1 MEQLGNNLFDEFV
14 KERMQPENR
23 KSIFDLIKRSS
34 IKTFTSSTNPLKL
47 KAHDKINELNENCNL
62 FDLCALVK
70 DKRNIDMKT
79 VTGKH
84 EFTNNA
90 LSIFNSNG
98 SLING
103 GVGKSSAVDEV
114 CQR

>member
-14 KERMQPENR
+14 KERMQPENG
-23 KSIFDLIKRSS
+23 KSIFDPITRSS
-34 IKTFTSSTNPLKL
+34 IETFTSSDNPLKL
-47 KAHDKINELNENCNL
+47 KAHDKVIELNENCNL
-62 FDLCALVK
+62 FSLCTLVE

>member
-47 KAHDKINELNENCNL
+47 KARDKINELNENCNL

-90 LSIFNSNG
+90 IFNSNG